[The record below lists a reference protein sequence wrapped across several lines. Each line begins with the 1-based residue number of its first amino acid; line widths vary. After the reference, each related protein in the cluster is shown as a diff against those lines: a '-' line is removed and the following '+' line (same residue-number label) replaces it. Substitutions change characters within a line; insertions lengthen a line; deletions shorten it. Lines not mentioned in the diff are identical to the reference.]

1 LFTTQTRSAGETLE
15 LGKTVGALLTAGDV
29 ISLDGDLGAG
39 KTCFTTGVA
48 RGLGITGR
56 VTSPTFTLINEYYSG
71 RLPLYHLDVYRLG
84 APEELE
90 DLGYEEYFYDT
101 GVTMI
106 EWAQK
111 VENYL
116 PPKRL
121 DIIIEKSPE
130 YENGRI
136 FKIIPH
142 GKRYED
148 LLRELMRRVYSGY

>member
-1 LFTTQTRSAGETLE
+1 MFTTQTRSAGETLE